1 MKLTFEQIKS
11 VTRGVA
17 EMVQTDSGIDIFRF
31 TEAQREAYKNYK
43 SNFHMKS
50 FASAGVRME
59 FFTSSKK
66 LVLTG
71 ECTQGSS
78 RMFFGFDVYVE
89 GHMVAHLIQD
99 LGEGFTPFRLE
110 ADLGEEENKAVTI
123 YFPWSA
129 RTRLHDVELDD
140 DATLVPIERDLKM
153 ICFGDSITHGYRA
166 KNPSFSYV
174 ARLADALRADVI
186 NKGIGAEVFFPTL
199 AALKDDYE
207 PDIITVAYGT
217 NDWSNTSPERFEQNA
232 PLFYKNLAQNY
243 PNAKIFA
250 LAPIWRK
257 DCHTRVT
264 EIGSFEYIAE
274 KFREIAKDIPNMT
287 VIDCFSFVPPEGRYF
302 MKDLL
307 HPNDEG
313 FLYYAFNLYNEIKKH
328 L

>member
-1 MKLTFEQIKS
+1 
-11 VTRGVA
+11 
-17 EMVQTDSGIDIFRF
+17 
-31 TEAQREAYKNYK
+31 
-43 SNFHMKS
+43 MKS

-66 LVLTG
+66 LILTG
-71 ECTQGSS
+71 ECTKGSS
-78 RMFFGFDVYVE
+78 RMSFGFDVYVE
-89 GHMVAHLIQD
+89 GHMVAHMMQD
-99 LGEGFTPFRLE
+99 LGEGYTPFRFE
-110 ADLGEEENKAVTI
+110 ADLGEGKNKAVCV

-129 RTRLHDVELDD
+129 RTRLKSVEIDEG
-140 DATLVPIERDLKM
+140 AEIIPIKRELKM

-217 NDWSNTSPERFEQNA
+217 NDWSNTPPEQFEKNA
-232 PLFYKNLAQNY
+232 PLFFKNLSENY
-243 PNAKIFA
+243 PKAKIFA
-250 LAPIWRK
+250 LAPIWRR
-257 DCHTRVT
+257 DCQDRITD
-264 EIGSFEYIAE
+264 IGPFGYIAD

-287 VIDCFSFVPPEGRYF
+287 VIDCLPFVPGEGRYF
-302 MKDLL
+302 MPDRL

-313 FLYYAFNLYNEIKKH
+313 FMFYAFNLYSEIKKH